1 MGSWKV
7 LDFWWLL
14 FIECSL
20 IFSARELCTTHPAS
34 LCTCHREHTL
44 CGVVC
49 RRRLRQC
56 WVGWKTWA
64 SLPVKLPSW
73 RAACVAGRGR
83 ALSGPDQI
91 RCRSV
96 IPARLGVTT
105 TSTTVSHGYRSVCLF
120 VCHKLSILKSSVSS
134 ARWGWQNVFYAAA
147 AAAAAGGGSVV
158 LVVSGSKT

>member
-1 MGSWKV
+1 MPFFFIFKHSHALNTSWK
-7 LDFWWLL
+7 
-14 FIECSL
+14 I
-20 IFSARELCTTHPAS
+20 CTTQPAS

-73 RAACVAGRGR
+73 RAACVAGRGQ
-83 ALSGPDQI
+83 ALSGQDQI

-105 TSTTVSHGYRSVCLF
+105 TSTMVLHGYRSVRLS
-120 VCHKLSILKSSVSS
+120 VCHKLSDWYWHLYSRGVNFLCRMRITECILCCCCCCC
-134 ARWGWQNVFYAAA
+134 W
-147 AAAAAGGGSVV
+147 
-158 LVVSGSKT
+158 